1 MYLIELL
8 RNWPCTVSGN
18 WRDVVIRKVTEHP
31 ARAEDGSLFIARK
44 GASYDGHH
52 AIAEAISNGA
62 AAVVIDRPVSS
73 AMTAEWAAAGTA
85 VITVPDSSR
94 FLSFCAAE
102 LAGNPS
108 HDLKVIA
115 VTGTNGKTTVTHFI
129 GQLLGELGVAAA
141 VIGTTG
147 CYIGGERLDVDIPPL
162 TTLTAEYL
170 HPLLSECR
178 ARGVTHVALEASSIG
193 LERGRLADCR
203 IDIGI
208 LLNIGADHFEDHG
221 GRSAYIAAKKL
232 LCSLSD
238 QMIVNEEDEVCLEMT
253 ADSGVPVHRFSR
265 DRFID
270 QSLDGELASR
280 LPAGLHNRLNAMAAA
295 AAVMLLGFSSEA
307 IRSPLRSL
315 TLPPGR
321 LQLCEQHSRKVYID
335 YAHSPDALEAVLQAV
350 SGLHPRK
357 LVCVFGCGGNR
368 DREKRPLMGRI
379 AEQYCDHVIVTA
391 DNPRDEDPAVIAGH
405 ILAGAAEPHRFS
417 VELDR
422 RKAIRQAVTMSEPDD
437 IILIAGKGH
446 ESVQIVNQERISL
459 SDYSEALDALNA
471 LRSHTRL

>member
-8 RNWPCTVSGN
+8 RNWPCTVNGN

-31 ARAEDGSLFIARK
+31 ARAEAGSLFVARK

-52 AIAEAISNGA
+52 AINEAITNGA
-62 AAVVIDRPVSS
+62 DAVVIDRPVSS
-73 AMTAEWAAAGTA
+73 AMISAWSAAGTA

-129 GQLLGELGVAAA
+129 GQLLGGMGVPAA

-147 CYIGGERLDVDIPPL
+147 CYIGGERLDIDIPPL

-178 ARGVTHVALEASSIG
+178 ARGVTHAALEASSIG
-193 LERGRLADCR
+193 LEKGRLTDCG

-221 GRSAYIAAKKL
+221 GRSGYIAAKKL

-238 QMIVNEEDEVCLEMT
+238 QMIVNEEDAVCMEMT
-253 ADSGVPVHRFSR
+253 ACCEVPVHRFSR
-265 DRFID
+265 DRFLD
-270 QSLDGELASR
+270 QSIDGDTAAR

-295 AAVMLLGFSSEA
+295 SAVRLLGFPAEA
-307 IRSPLRSL
+307 ISRSLGSL

-321 LQLCEQHSRKVYID
+321 LQLAEQYSRKVYID
-335 YAHSPDALEAVLQAV
+335 YAHSPDALEAVLKAV
-350 SGLHPRK
+350 TGLNPRK

-368 DREKRPLMGRI
+368 DREKRPLMGKI

-391 DNPRDEDPAVIAGH
+391 DNPRDEDPAVIAQH
-405 ILAGAAEPHRFS
+405 ILAGVEKPHRFT

-422 RKAIRQAVTMSEPDD
+422 RKAIRQAVSMSEPDD
-437 IILIAGKGH
+437 IVIIAGKGH
-446 ESVQIVNQERISL
+446 EAVQIVNQDRFSL
-459 SDYSEALDALNA
+459 SDYSEAVAALDAI
-471 LRSHTRL
+471 RSHTRT